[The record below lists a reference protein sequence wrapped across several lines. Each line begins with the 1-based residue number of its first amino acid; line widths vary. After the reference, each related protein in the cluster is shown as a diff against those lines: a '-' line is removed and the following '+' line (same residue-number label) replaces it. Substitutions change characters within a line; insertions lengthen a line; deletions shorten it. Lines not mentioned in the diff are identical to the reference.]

1 MKFELFAARLFS
13 VCFHP
18 LIIPTLGMVL
28 LFRMD
33 SYLTYSIP
41 GQVRQF
47 ILLIVFINTALA
59 PALSMLLLKRTG
71 VIKDLLLSERAE
83 RIYPVLLTSL
93 FFFLTYYLLRQ
104 AVLPSIMYYYLMG
117 ATLSVVLTLLVTF
130 WWKISIHMVSMGGL
144 LGAVVATS
152 IHLNLDLTGFILS
165 GILLSG
171 LIGYSRLRL
180 RAHSPWQVYA
190 GFFLGVGVMM
200 ALFFGL
206 SA

>member
-1 MKFELFAARLFS
+1 MKFELFVARLLS

-33 SYLTYSIP
+33 SYLAYSIP
-41 GQVRQF
+41 GQLRQF

-71 VIKDLLLSERAE
+71 VIGDLLLSERAE

-165 GILLSG
+165 GILLGG
-171 LIGYSRLRL
+171 LVGYSRLRL

-190 GFFLGVGVMM
+190 GFFLGVGVML
-200 ALFFGL
+200 ALFFSL

>member
-47 ILLIVFINTALA
+47 ILLILFINTALA